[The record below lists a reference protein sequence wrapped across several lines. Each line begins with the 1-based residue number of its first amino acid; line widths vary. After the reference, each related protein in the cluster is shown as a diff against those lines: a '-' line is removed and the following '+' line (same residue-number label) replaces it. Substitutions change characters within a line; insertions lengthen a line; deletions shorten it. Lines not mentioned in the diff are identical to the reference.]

1 MKRIALLGMPNTGKS
16 TLFNRLSGASARVG
30 NWPGITVD
38 LMSAK
43 VLMGGHI
50 AELIDLPGLYDLH
63 GFSDDEQVVRH
74 FLSNH
79 AVDLVM
85 IVLNSSQIDRQL
97 SLALQIKQLGL
108 PTMLLLNMQDE
119 AKRAGITIDTEAMAG
134 ALGFPVQTISAKYGD
149 GCPQALQLAGQV
161 LNNPTSI
168 TAPQDIAKLL
178 EVDSQIE
185 QTMHDIVQHTV
196 QMPIKFNDETTD
208 QIDRV
213 LLHPWLGLPLFFLA
227 MFLLF
232 QFIFTVGA
240 PLQDGMAW
248 ILDTFRTEALEPM
261 LAN

>member
-43 VLMGGHI
+43 ILVGGHI

-79 AVDLVM
+79 AVDLVL

-108 PTMLLLNMQDE
+108 PTILLLNMQDE
-119 AKRAGITIDTEAMAG
+119 AKRSGISIDTQAMANQLG
-134 ALGFPVQTISAKYGD
+134 SRYKPSAQSMVMAALKHY
-149 GCPQALQLAGQV
+149 
-161 LNNPTSI
+161 N
-168 TAPQDIAKLL
+168 
-178 EVDSQIE
+178 
-185 QTMHDIVQHTV
+185 
-196 QMPIKFNDETTD
+196 
-208 QIDRV
+208 
-213 LLHPWLGLPLFFLA
+213 WLG
-227 MFLLF
+227 
-232 QFIFTVGA
+232 
-240 PLQDGMAW
+240 
-248 ILDTFRTEALEPM
+248 RS
-261 LAN
+261 